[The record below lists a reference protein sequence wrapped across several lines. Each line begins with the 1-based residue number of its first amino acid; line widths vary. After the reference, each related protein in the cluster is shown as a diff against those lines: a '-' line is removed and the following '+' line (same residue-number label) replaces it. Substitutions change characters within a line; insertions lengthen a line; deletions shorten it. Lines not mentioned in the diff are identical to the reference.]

1 MVSTAHLHSPDF
13 GLPESAD
20 SPQNAGLLF
29 KLLFHLFPVILYN
42 VLIPKS
48 EVKMVHSVWALT
60 PSLVGN

>member
-1 MVSTAHLHSPDF
+1 MISTAHLLSPDF

-29 KLLFHLFPVILYN
+29 KLLFYLFPVVLYN

-48 EVKMVHSVWALT
+48 EVKMAHSVWAIA